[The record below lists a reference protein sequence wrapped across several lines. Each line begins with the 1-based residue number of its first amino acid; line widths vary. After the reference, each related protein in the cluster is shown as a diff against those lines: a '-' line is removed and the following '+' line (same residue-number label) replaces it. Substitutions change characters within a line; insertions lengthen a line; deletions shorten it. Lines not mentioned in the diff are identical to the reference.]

1 MGAVMQVRNIV
12 LGLAAVSL
20 LAGCSIFDRKQ
31 VDYKA
36 GAIQTQP
43 LEVPPDLTVPESE
56 QRYTIPGTDG
66 AKVASYS
73 EYTRKT
79 AEQQPCVAPASA
91 PVVATPAPA
100 AGARIQESNGAKSI
114 LLGEPFDRSWRKVGL
129 ALERAR
135 IVATDKDRSKGIY
148 FIAAAPGKD
157 KRKQPDLQIVVREH
171 AGNSEVTVVDAD
183 GKSSAE
189 TARLVETLYQNL
201 DK

>member
-12 LGLAAVSL
+12 LGFAVVSL
-20 LAGCSIFDRKQ
+20 LAACSIFDRKQ

-36 GAIQTQP
+36 GAIQTRP

-79 AEQQPCVAPASA
+79 AEQPCVAPAA
-91 PVVATPAPA
+91 PVAAAAPT
-100 AGARIQESNGAKSI
+100 ARLKESGGTKSI

-135 IVATDKDRSKGIY
+135 IVATDKDRSKGVY
-148 FIAAAPGKD
+148 FVAAAPDKD
-157 KRKQPDLQIVVREH
+157 KKKRPDLQVVVREN

-183 GKSSAE
+183 GKSNAE
-189 TARLVETLYQNL
+189 TTRVVETLYQNL
-201 DK
+201 EK

>member
-12 LGLAAVSL
+12 LGFAVVSL
-20 LAGCSIFDRKQ
+20 LAACSIFDRKQ

-36 GAIQTQP
+36 GAIQTRP

-79 AEQQPCVAPASA
+79 AEQPCVAPAA
-91 PVVATPAPA
+91 PVAAAAPT
-100 AGARIQESNGAKSI
+100 ARLKESGGTKSI

-148 FIAAAPGKD
+148 FIAAAPDKD
-157 KRKQPDLQIVVREH
+157 KRKQPDIQIVVREN

-183 GKSSAE
+183 GKSNAE
-189 TARLVETLYQNL
+189 TTRVVETLYQNL
-201 DK
+201 EK

>member
-1 MGAVMQVRNIV
+1 MGGGPHGQDEEQYPPAPDAAFPGSSACGRGSDAPGRSHLMGAVMQVRNIV

-20 LAGCSIFDRKQ
+20 LSGCSIFDRKQ

-100 AGARIQESNGAKSI
+100 AGARIQESNGTKSI
-114 LLGEPFDRSWRKVGL
+114 LLGE
-129 ALERAR
+129 
-135 IVATDKDRSKGIY
+135 
-148 FIAAAPGKD
+148 
-157 KRKQPDLQIVVREH
+157 
-171 AGNSEVTVVDAD
+171 
-183 GKSSAE
+183 
-189 TARLVETLYQNL
+189 
-201 DK
+201 

>member
-1 MGAVMQVRNIV
+1 MQVRNIV
-12 LGLAAVSL
+12 LGFAVVSL
-20 LAGCSIFDRKQ
+20 LAACSIFDRKQ

-36 GAIQTQP
+36 GAIQTRP

-79 AEQQPCVAPASA
+79 AEQPCVAPAA
-91 PVVATPAPA
+91 PVAAAAPT
-100 AGARIQESNGAKSI
+100 ARLKESGGTKSI

-148 FIAAAPGKD
+148 FIAAAPDKD
-157 KRKQPDLQIVVREH
+157 KRKQPDIQIVVREN
-171 AGNSEVTVVDAD
+171 AGISEVTVVDGG
-183 GKSSAE
+183 GKSNAE
-189 TARLVETLYQNL
+189 TTRLVDILYQNL
-201 DK
+201 EK

>member
-1 MGAVMQVRNIV
+1 MQVRNIV

-73 EYTRKT
+73 EYARKT
-79 AEQQPCVAPASA
+79 AEQPCVAPASA
-91 PVVATPAPA
+91 PAATTPAPA
-100 AGARIQESNGAKSI
+100 TARMQESNGAKSI
-114 LLGEPFDRSWRKVGL
+114 LLAEPFDRSWRKVGL

-148 FIAAAPGKD
+148 FVAPAPGKD
-157 KRKQPDLQIVVREH
+157 EGKRPDLQVVVREH

-189 TARLVETLYQNL
+189 ATRLVETLYQNL
-201 DK
+201 EK

>member
-12 LGLAAVSL
+12 LGFAVVSL
-20 LAGCSIFDRKQ
+20 LAACSIFDRKQ

-36 GAIQTQP
+36 GAIQTRP

-79 AEQQPCVAPASA
+79 AEQPCVAPAA
-91 PVVATPAPA
+91 PVAAAAPT
-100 AGARIQESNGAKSI
+100 ARLKESGGTKSI

-148 FIAAAPGKD
+148 FIAAAPDKD
-157 KRKQPDLQIVVREH
+157 KRKQLDIQIVVREN

-183 GKSSAE
+183 GKSNAE
-189 TARLVETLYQNL
+189 TTRVVETLYQNL
-201 DK
+201 EK